1 MDEVE
6 ETTRRFADGA
16 PGMPVWRAALA
27 RVYCAQGRD
36 AEARRELDR
45 LAADGFAG
53 LPRDNVWPV
62 GMAMLAEVCT
72 HLGDPECAADMERLL
87 RPFADRVVTSPHAI
101 FGGPMARFLGLVAVC
116 RGDVEAASADLERAR
131 AIARGMNARLVLET
145 LDRDEERLGAVAPA
159 PASAPAPAPAV
170 LRREGDVWLLRY
182 EGRMVRLRDGKG
194 IRYLAALLAS
204 PGDEIHALDLV
215 RLETRTT
222 GSVLAAGDAGPVL
235 DAEAKTA
242 YRRRVAELREELEE
256 AERFNDPERAAALRE
271 EMEAIASEL
280 SGAVGLGG
288 RDRRAASEAERARI
302 NVTRAIRST
311 LKRISDHDE
320 PLGLELTATVRTGNF
335 CAHEPDARHPVRWKV
350 EQS

>member
-1 MDEVE
+1 
-6 ETTRRFADGA
+6 
-16 PGMPVWRAALA
+16 
-27 RVYCAQGRD
+27 
-36 AEARRELDR
+36 
-45 LAADGFAG
+45 
-53 LPRDNVWPV
+53 
-62 GMAMLAEVCT
+62 MLAEVCT

-101 FGGPMARFLGLVAVC
+101 FGGPLARFLGLVAVC

-271 EMEAIASEL
+271 EMEVIASEL
-280 SGAVGLGG
+280 SAAVGLGG